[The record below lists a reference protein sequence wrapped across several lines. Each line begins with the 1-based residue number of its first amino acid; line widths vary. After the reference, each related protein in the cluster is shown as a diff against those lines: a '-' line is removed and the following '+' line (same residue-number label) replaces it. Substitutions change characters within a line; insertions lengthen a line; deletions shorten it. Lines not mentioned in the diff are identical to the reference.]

1 MSQIIAFKSKEGIV
15 LASDGKAIDFK
26 IGGGAF
32 DLEVQRLFALTSHSA
47 VLTGGAAQGESICR
61 SLKTFIE
68 EEDLSDID
76 AIYQASLPFLAS
88 EYETFMR
95 KTCEVLPVDPIHQLY
110 FILAGYLPGN
120 DEAPFRLYL
129 IWPKNRLPYLD
140 GEEISSAFSVPR
152 IMRLE
157 YHLAQL
163 SNEGAPLDHVL
174 TVVRQALENQA
185 ETQDEI
191 AGPFSYATITRDGY
205 QSV

>member
-1 MSQIIAFKSKEGIV
+1 M
-15 LASDGKAIDFK
+15 
-26 IGGGAF
+26 
-32 DLEVQRLFALTSHSA
+32 
-47 VLTGGAAQGESICR
+47 
-61 SLKTFIE
+61 
-68 EEDLSDID
+68 
-76 AIYQASLPFLAS
+76 
-88 EYETFMR
+88 
-95 KTCEVLPVDPIHQLY
+95 
-110 FILAGYLPGN
+110 PGN
-120 DEAPFRLYL
+120 DEAPFCLYL